1 MGQVVDRVVNQAV
14 PQRPRAAARPP
25 SPQLARLS
33 AARRA
38 LVRAEERVGL
48 SSSGAQE
55 VQRALRAT
63 PAHGPAPSRR
73 EHDSNRDPWSRLG
86 AGSPGVVSISGS
98 TALLLAALAMHQGT
112 HGWCAVLGGQ
122 DLGWCAA
129 HELGL
134 DLSRVLVVPTAGLE
148 PAAILAAATAL
159 LDGVGALLIG
169 RRAAGALRPRHRR
182 LLAARAR
189 ERRTTILTSAP
200 WEEALTLEAAPLDA
214 DQGRWAAGCSEQ
226 AGLVVALR
234 PHPACAPP
242 PAPPPPPAAREMEAG
257 YLRRL
262 AWSLSDPRR
271 GQDSSTL
278 VLGEEGLSHAPLE
291 PAPASLPTG
300 APTGLPGL
308 EGAG

>member
-14 PQRPRAAARPP
+14 PQRPQAAARPP
-25 SPQLARLS
+25 APQDARLS

-38 LVRAEERVGL
+38 LARAEERVGL
-48 SSSGAQE
+48 SSSGALE

-63 PAHGPAPSRR
+63 PSHGPAPSRR

-86 AGSPGVVSISGS
+86 AGSPGAVSISGS

-129 HELGL
+129 HEMGL

-159 LDGVGALLIG
+159 LDGVDGLLIG
-169 RRAAGALRPRHRR
+169 QRDATALRPRHRR

-189 ERRTTILTSAP
+189 ERRATILTSAP
-200 WEEALTLEAAPLDA
+200 WEEALTLEAALLNADDA
-214 DQGRWAAGCSEQ
+214 GREEARSEGAG
-226 AGLVVALR
+226 VVVPLR
-234 PHPACAPP
+234 PDPSPP
-242 PAPPPPPAAREMEAG
+242 PTAREMEAG

-262 AWSLSDPRR
+262 TWSLSDPRR
-271 GQDSSTL
+271 GQDASTL
-278 VLGEEGLSHAPLE
+278 VLGDEGLSHALLE
-291 PAPASLPTG
+291 PAPT
-300 APTGLPGL
+300 APPAALPGRQ
-308 EGAG
+308 EAG